1 MAYEYV
7 KQYYGVPVEIGQRV
21 SMEGHRPEYG
31 TVVRKREYDQYV
43 HVRFDGHKFDVPV
56 HPLDL
61 KYLTPDEVEVSG

>member
-21 SMEGHRPEYG
+21 SMEGHRPEHG
-31 TVVRKREYDQYV
+31 TVVRKRAYDMYV
-43 HVRFDGHKFDVPV
+43 HVRFDGQKFDAPV

-61 KYLTPDEVEVSG
+61 KYYTPDEEEVSG

>member
-21 SMEGHRPEYG
+21 SMEGRRPEYG
-31 TVVRKREYDQYV
+31 TVIRKRSYDCYV
-43 HVRFDGHKFDVPV
+43 HVRFDGQKFDVPV

-61 KYLTPDEVEVSG
+61 KYLSPDEEEVSG

>member
-21 SMEGHRPEYG
+21 SMEGRRLEYG
-31 TVVRKREYDQYV
+31 TVVRKRAYDQYV
-43 HVRFDGHKFDVPV
+43 HVRFDGQKFDVPV

-61 KYLTPDEVEVSG
+61 KYLAPGEEMSG